1 MIDRIRT
8 IVFSTLE
15 PEDKNV
21 LWLKYSE
28 EFVQYELLVWEKG
41 AWIPI
46 LSEIANYNSVL
57 KYIDGKTYVDLG
69 DRLEEVNIYS
79 PATLTADG
87 LMSKEDKA
95 ALEEN
100 NKKVSNVQG
109 DWREENP
116 NEESYIKNKTHG
128 VRTEFLQTAQLNYDQ
143 ERDSYTSSLKYSDLS
158 LVQGDYYSF
167 VFPSNQAETGLPEYT
182 GEFICQDTGNSY
194 VLDNGQVRIQIAQYG
209 TIITGLPK
217 APDASYDETLI
228 YYENVQQLDQ
238 KYLPD
243 SLLHGITTVQY
254 IDTQTP
260 PLLVFKDI
268 NGTIVS
274 QVDATPFITDGMV
287 QNVTIENGK
296 LIFTFNDPSI
306 EDIEVPISDIFDAS
320 NYYTKAE
327 VDDLLEHAGEAN
339 VIEHIN
345 NYDGQELIPA
355 NKIVTLPH
363 YTVADI
369 LLQNSQDTLKNELDR
384 ISEAILNRPTTS
396 DLSEVAFSGDY
407 EDLSNKPDLSQYVNG
422 IGDQSNNLVQLLIQ
436 NQKITAD
443 LNQET
448 KDLINNIPNSVIN
461 ISTGNTN
468 GTIKYETPTTQTPV
482 EVSVKGLKS
491 AAYQESSSFEPSGAR
506 AELTGQ
512 PSDSLDSKLTLHA
525 LDNQLKW
532 QNIVIQ

>member
-46 LSEIANYNSVL
+46 LSEIANYSNVL
-57 KYIDGKTYVDLG
+57 KYINGKTYVDLG

-79 PATLTADG
+79 PATLTTDG

-100 NKKVSNVQG
+100 NKKISNVQG
-109 DWREENP
+109 DWKQQNSEDPSFIR
-116 NEESYIKNKTHG
+116 NKTHG
-128 VRTEFLQTAQLNYDQ
+128 ETNQYLLDTNLSYDE
-143 ERDSYTSSLKYSDLS
+143 ERNSYKGSLKYDDIS
-158 LVQGDYYSF
+158 LVQDERYVF
-167 VFPSNQAETGLPEYT
+167 TFPSEYNELPEYK
-182 GEFICQDTGNSY
+182 GEFICQDTGDSY
-194 VLDNGQVRIQIAQYG
+194 VLDNGQVKILIASYG
-209 TIITGLPK
+209 TLITGLPNY
-217 APDASYDETLI
+217 PNTQYTNTIIEHQS
-228 YYENVQQLDQ
+228 VQQLDQ
-238 KYLPD
+238 KYIPD
-243 SLLHGITTVQY
+243 TLLHGVATVQY
-254 IDTQTP
+254 VDTVNP
-260 PLLVFKDI
+260 PLLVFKDA
-268 NGTIVS
+268 NGIIVS
-274 QVDATPFITDGMV
+274 AIDATPFITDGMV
-287 QNVTIENGK
+287 QNVTIENGNI
-296 LIFTFNDPSI
+296 IFTFNNPDIQP
-306 EDIEVPISDIFDAS
+306 IEVPISDIFDAS

-339 VIEHIN
+339 VIEQIN
-345 NYDGQELIPA
+345 NYNGQELVPV
-355 NKIVTLPH
+355 NKTVTLPH

-384 ISEAILNRPTTS
+384 ISQALLNRPTTNN
-396 DLSEVAFSGDY
+396 LSEVAFSGDY
-407 EDLSNKPDLSQYVNG
+407 GDLSNKPDLSQYING
-422 IGDQSNNLVQLLIQ
+422 TGNQSNNLVQLLIQ

-468 GTIKYETPTTQTPV
+468 GTIKYETPITQTPI

-506 AELTGQ
+506 AELIGQ
-512 PSDSLDSKLTLHA
+512 TSDSLDSKLTLHA

-532 QNIVIQ
+532 QNIIIQ

>member
-1 MIDRIRT
+1 
-8 IVFSTLE
+8 
-15 PEDKNV
+15 
-21 LWLKYSE
+21 
-28 EFVQYELLVWEKG
+28 
-41 AWIPI
+41 
-46 LSEIANYNSVL
+46 
-57 KYIDGKTYVDLG
+57 
-69 DRLEEVNIYS
+69 
-79 PATLTADG
+79 
-87 LMSKEDKA
+87 
-95 ALEEN
+95 
-100 NKKVSNVQG
+100 
-109 DWREENP
+109 
-116 NEESYIKNKTHG
+116 
-128 VRTEFLQTAQLNYDQ
+128 
-143 ERDSYTSSLKYSDLS
+143 
-158 LVQGDYYSF
+158 
-167 VFPSNQAETGLPEYT
+167 
-182 GEFICQDTGNSY
+182 
-194 VLDNGQVRIQIAQYG
+194 
-209 TIITGLPK
+209 
-217 APDASYDETLI
+217 
-228 YYENVQQLDQ
+228 
-238 KYLPD
+238 
-243 SLLHGITTVQY
+243 
-254 IDTQTP
+254 
-260 PLLVFKDI
+260 
-268 NGTIVS
+268 
-274 QVDATPFITDGMV
+274 MV

-482 EVSVKGLKS
+482 EVPVKGLKS

-506 AELTGQ
+506 TELIGQ
-512 PSDSLDSKLTLHA
+512 SSDSLDSKLTLHA